1 MDGAVIAVF
10 RVEAE
15 KLQARLAGSHAG
27 VQKNRRH
34 MKLALELAFDG
45 ADPHKRVQCLKVRY
59 QEQRVLLAFKRLQGI
74 LKSLQQAVIRRQ
86 DVSQRFVGTRPIQWR

>member
-15 KLQARLAGSHAG
+15 KLQARLAGSHAW

-34 MKLALELAFDG
+34 VKLALELAFDG
-45 ADPHKRVQCLKVRY
+45 TNAQKRVERFKVGH
-59 QEQRVLLAFKRLQGI
+59 QKQRVLLAFEWLQGI
-74 LKSLQQAVIRRQ
+74 FQTFQ
-86 DVSQRFVGTRPIQWR
+86 